1 MQILKVT
8 LKQHTPLL
16 HFQPNE
22 PNATLRA
29 SEVKPKLDKY
39 IIEQIGGGSYEKV
52 KGDVKKE
59 YKDLF
64 INKDNI
70 YALDYSLRI
79 DVKDIDLKTRISE
92 ADKPKIKEDK
102 ETHKKETYYLLK
114 NFPLILSNL
123 GGKTDRDKL
132 ANLSYTQYPIELIF
146 IIKNKGKETVNGP
159 GFNLYDIIKKY
170 IVLFF
175 AKNNFGQRSNKGFG
189 SFTVSKI
196 NDQSVPLHMPFNF
209 YISYNNDNKNN
220 RFITLFTV
228 IDYYWKSLK
237 SGINYTK
244 RKVNQFDG
252 TIFRDCR
259 KLYHKS
265 YLYQYLNK
273 PKIKLTW
280 EKRVV
285 KQQLRLESVKL
296 EGDPQEQPNNNS
308 SFFARAHL
316 GYPIDKITYKKMTGK
331 ILKRYNRKDG
341 KEEVYESF
349 EQIDVDISSNKQSV
363 QRIPSPII
371 FKPIF
376 DGAKVIIYIL
386 FDQKIIESIKNTIPE
401 DLMFTFTR
409 KEEQEELKVSV
420 PMFVKRGDE
429 KYIIDYADLIK
440 SFHESFEKKSF
451 VVMNAQKNKISVE
464 LS

>member
-102 ETHKKETYYLLK
+102 ETHKIEAYYLLK

-132 ANLSYTQYPIELIF
+132 ANLSYTEHPIELIF
-146 IIKNKGKETVNGP
+146 IINKGKEKVNEP
-159 GFNLYDIIKKY
+159 GFNLSAIIKKY

-244 RKVNQFDG
+244 RKVDQFDG

-280 EKRVV
+280 EKREV
-285 KQQLRLESVKL
+285 KKKLRLESVKL
-296 EGDPQEQPNNNS
+296 EGAPQEQPNNNS

-349 EQIDVDISSNKQSV
+349 EQIDVGISSNKQSV

-371 FKPIF
+371 IKPIF
-376 DGAKVIIYIL
+376 DIAKVIIYIL
-386 FDQKIIESIKNTIPE
+386 FYQKNIESIKNTIPE

-409 KEEQEELKVSV
+409 KEEQKELKVSV